1 MKRLAV
7 LLACALC
14 VTSLYGC
21 GNGKSD
27 NGAGNAAGETE
38 TKQETGAAEE
48 AEDTEKDSTEANADL
63 EGLDAITI
71 KFASIGPESG
81 TTQAEGEA
89 KFIEYVQEASGGKI
103 KVDHYPNGALG
114 GDTEMLEGCAMNTIQ
129 ICNPAIS
136 VLTTYNENFGILDMP
151 FLFDNYEA
159 ELKALHEG
167 KLGDEFDK
175 MLAGTGIRIGDT
187 YYFGGYRGL
196 SNSVR
201 PVESPD
207 DMKGLKIRVM
217 ESPVYI
223 TAFTLMGSNPTPMS
237 FSELFTALQNKTVDG
252 QDNDPSLTYT
262 SQYYEVQKYYS
273 NLEHTISIGCLAMSE
288 EWYNGLPEAYKEI
301 IDEGIRQQSELVTKR
316 SLEMYESYLTQLEE
330 AGMEVTRIS
339 DDNRKKFKEAV
350 EPMYEEY
357 EEKFGSEIF
366 DMAQEFNK

>member
-21 GNGKSD
+21 GGSGGDKGGDKKEGTSD
-27 NGAGNAAGETE
+27 
-38 TKQETGAAEE
+38 TKQE
-48 AEDTEKDSTEANADL
+48 EKDDGTQENSQEADAELD
-63 EGLDAITI
+63 GLDPITL

-81 TTQAEGEA
+81 TTQADGEA
-89 KFIEYVQEASGGKI
+89 KFIEYVEEASGGKI

-136 VLTTYNENFGILDMP
+136 VLTTYDEKFGILDMP
-151 FLFDNYEA
+151 FLFDDYES
-159 ELKALHEG
+159 ELKAVNEG

-175 MLAGTGIRIGDT
+175 MLEGTGIRIGDT

-201 PVESPD
+201 PVESPE

-223 TAFTLMGSNPTPMS
+223 TAFTLMGANPTPMS

-273 NLEHTISIGCLAMSE
+273 NLEHTISIGCLAMSD
-288 EWYNGLPEAYKEI
+288 EWYSGLPDAYKKI
-301 IDEGIRQQSELVTKR
+301 IDEGIKQQSELVTKK
-316 SLEMYESYLTQLEE
+316 SFEMYESYLKQLED
-330 AGMEVTRIS
+330 AGMEVTKIT
-339 DDNRKKFKEAV
+339 DENRTKFKEAV
-350 EPMYEEY
+350 EPMYDEY
-357 EEKFGSEIF
+357 KEKLGNEIF